1 MLPRYTLKC
10 LFLFCTLI
18 FFHTVTAQNCEVP
31 TLTNGTFLHG
41 NNVRALYAASGS
53 QLWDGSDSQFGIE
66 TNSMVLKTIFAQGL
80 WMVGY
85 DPAANFKLS
94 ATTYGAANGESD
106 YYPGPLPLVDNLPM
120 TNPETCSNFDR
131 AWSVFRYEIEAHQ
144 ADFADNG
151 IIDNPLPSIIGWPG
165 KGNPEFEAIYGFGL
179 PETDQG
185 YAPFWDLDAD
195 GVYEP
200 LSGEYPIEPKH
211 QIIPEHMVWTIFN
224 TYGNFASDSGSAISN
239 PTEIQCL
246 AWALNCTDN
255 EQLNNTIFTNYT
267 LIQRGIESYDSVRI
281 GLWTDFDL
289 GCYTDDYV
297 GSAPEL
303 NTYYAYNQDND
314 DNNPCDQGILGAG
327 ENPPVQAVTFLNRP
341 LNNFIYANAGFGL
354 PPGVGSPNAVI
365 EYARLLSGRFIDG
378 TPISTGGTGY
388 NPASTDEVA
397 YAFPDNPN
405 DSDGWSAFNESLP
418 PSDWRSI
425 GSTFI
430 EHWDVGQVIEF
441 DIAHSYF
448 RADGAN
454 FLENVNEMYEG
465 IPVLQALYDDNFAG
479 SCARPLI
486 CDEDCVWS
494 GDLNADGIANH
505 EDIIALGFGF
515 ESSGSLRSGPYNWT
529 PQSGDSWGDTQVFGP
544 DLKHLDANGD
554 GTSSLDDREYIIRHY
569 NFTQPGYEAVV
580 EYPEG
585 DELEFVRAGSDPA
598 LTELMPGE
606 SMFARARLA
615 IPITDLRAIA
625 FTLEYDPAFFSAFNP
640 IGGNGDFSILD
651 NSIPGLV
658 DIGAYEIDP
667 DNSIGGIIQ
676 QFQLRIR
683 DEFPDDFPS
692 DESFIRFRN
701 IRGYDSDGNEIDLG
715 ARHVK
720 VQVEGAVGTTE
731 PTWASGLDLYPN
743 PVQDQLQIGLDH
755 QSIEVLHLF
764 DGKGRLLRTIEHP
777 SATIDVRALPSGLYY
792 ARIHLGDEFVYRKF
806 VKQ

>member
-1 MLPRYTLKC
+1 M
-10 LFLFCTLI
+10 
-18 FFHTVTAQNCEVP
+18 
-31 TLTNGTFLHG
+31 
-41 NNVRALYAASGS
+41 
-53 QLWDGSDSQFGIE
+53 
-66 TNSMVLKTIFAQGL
+66 
-80 WMVGY
+80 
-85 DPAANFKLS
+85 
-94 ATTYGAANGESD
+94 
-106 YYPGPLPLVDNLPM
+106 
-120 TNPETCSNFDR
+120 
-131 AWSVFRYEIEAHQ
+131 
-144 ADFADNG
+144 
-151 IIDNPLPSIIGWPG
+151 
-165 KGNPEFEAIYGFGL
+165 
-179 PETDQG
+179 
-185 YAPFWDLDAD
+185 
-195 GVYEP
+195 
-200 LSGEYPIEPKH
+200 
-211 QIIPEHMVWTIFN
+211 
-224 TYGNFASDSGSAISN
+224 
-239 PTEIQCL
+239 
-246 AWALNCTDN
+246 
-255 EQLNNTIFTNYT
+255 
-267 LIQRGIESYDSVRI
+267 
-281 GLWTDFDL
+281 
-289 GCYTDDYV
+289 
-297 GSAPEL
+297 
-303 NTYYAYNQDND
+303 
-314 DNNPCDQGILGAG
+314 
-327 ENPPVQAVTFLNRP
+327 
-341 LNNFIYANAGFGL
+341 
-354 PPGVGSPNAVI
+354 
-365 EYARLLSGRFIDG
+365 
-378 TPISTGGTGY
+378 
-388 NPASTDEVA
+388 
-397 YAFPDNPN
+397 
-405 DSDGWSAFNESLP
+405 
-418 PSDWRSI
+418 
-425 GSTFI
+425 
-430 EHWDVGQVIEF
+430 IEF

-515 ESSGSLRSGPYNWT
+515 ESSGSLRSGPYNWA